1 MMIARWISCRAVVL
15 VLAGFIC
22 LGAGCSDRHARS
34 RIDDSG
40 TPVQGGTLEI
50 VGLSDVDHL
59 ATTSGYLASTQWLFR
74 TFARQLLAYPPAE
87 DYATKTRP
95 APDLA
100 LEVPT
105 RENGGISSDGLLY
118 TFHLRRGVRWN
129 SSPPREVTAHDIVRA
144 FKLFCNPVC
153 PTGALGYYTNTIA
166 GMAQYC
172 DQFSRVPG
180 TVAAIRDFVNTQ
192 DFEGVSAADDFTVI
206 FHLRAPASDFL
217 NLVALPFG
225 SPVPV
230 EYLNYLPDSPE
241 FRRHTLS
248 SGPYQI
254 TRYIQN
260 REILLERNPVWDA
273 RTDPI
278 GSAYVDRIRIRLG
291 LDAQLQQLQIEAGT
305 ADLSLNDTVP
315 LAELASLLAIDD
327 PTVWL
332 SPTGDRF
339 GNFMFMT
346 VNHVG
351 PNNRAALKQL
361 QVRRAI
367 ALAVDKAAVV
377 QLLGGSRVARPLR
390 QAVPSSVAGFRKGAD
405 HDLTPGDR
413 GDPVA
418 ARTLLARAGY
428 SQGLSLRLAYPILTG
443 YPLVAQSVQASLA
456 RAGIDILLVPLN
468 TNDLFSR
475 LLPNPENAKRGEWDL
490 ALPGWIPDWFG
501 DNNGRSVIAPLY
513 DGRNFGLNT
522 TNWGG
527 YQNREVDAAI
537 DRATTALSVELA
549 EQAWSDA
556 AQQVMNDVALIPLT
570 ERKVPFARSMR
581 VRGCTW
587 SVFGLNCDLTA
598 LWLADAAPKPG
609 GSR

>member
-1 MMIARWISCRAVVL
+1 MVIARSISCRAVVL
-15 VLAGFIC
+15 VLVGCVC
-22 LGAGCSDRHARS
+22 LGSGCSDRRARS
-34 RIDDSG
+34 RSDDSG
-40 TPVQGGTLEI
+40 SPVRGGTLEI
-50 VGLSDVDHL
+50 VGRADVDHL
-59 ATTSGYLASTQWLFR
+59 ATTSGYVTSSWWLFR

-105 RENGGISSDGLLY
+105 RENGGVSSDGLSY

-129 SSPPREVTAHDIVRA
+129 SRPPREVTAHDIVRA

-153 PTGALGYYTNTIA
+153 PVGALGYYTDTIA

-172 DQFSRVPG
+172 EQFSRVPR

-192 DFEGVSAADDFTVI
+192 ELEGVRAADDYTVI
-206 FHLRAPASDFL
+206 FHLRAPATDFL
-217 NLVALPFG
+217 NLAAMPFA

-230 EYLNYLPDSPE
+230 EYLDYLPDSPE
-241 FRRHTLS
+241 FRQHTLS

-278 GSAYVDRIRIRLG
+278 RSAYVDRIRIRLG

-305 ADLSLNDTVP
+305 ADLSFDETVP

-327 PTVWL
+327 PTVWI
-332 SPTGDRF
+332 SPPGDHF
-339 GNFMFMT
+339 GFFMFIA

-351 PNNRAALKQL
+351 PNNREALKQL
-361 QVRRAI
+361 LVRRAI
-367 ALAVDKAAVV
+367 VLAVDKAAVV
-377 QLLGGSRVARPLR
+377 QLFGGSRVARPLR
-390 QAVPSSVAGFRKGAD
+390 QAVVSSAAGFRKGAD

-413 GDPVA
+413 GDPAA

-428 SQGLSLRLAYPILTG
+428 SQGLSLRLAYPILAG
-443 YPLVAQSVQASLA
+443 YPLVAQSVQANLA

-468 TNDLFSR
+468 ANDLYGR
-475 LLPNPENAKRGEWDL
+475 LLPNPENARRGEWDL
-490 ALPGWIPDWFG
+490 ALPGWVPDWFG
-501 DNNGRSVIAPLY
+501 DNNGRSVIVPLF

-527 YQNREVDAAI
+527 YQNQEVDAAI
-537 DRATTALSVELA
+537 DRATTAPSVELA
-549 EQAWSDA
+549 EQAWNDA
-556 AQQVMNDVALIPLT
+556 AQQLMNDVALIPLT
-570 ERKVPFARSMR
+570 EFKMPYARSRR

-587 SVFGLNCDLTA
+587 SVFGMNCDTTA